1 MRIILNKIRNTL
13 YISRRRIP
21 IKPKQIAITTIM
33 LPHAYNIRNIAIA
46 HIMTPNAY
54 NTKQI
59 VTNCNC
65 THHEPARV

>member
-1 MRIILNKIRNTL
+1 M
-13 YISRRRIP
+13 P
-21 IKPKQIAITTIM
+21 INPKQIAITPIKH
-33 LPHAYNIRNIAIA
+33 LHAYNIRNIAIV

-65 THHEPARV
+65 THHESARV